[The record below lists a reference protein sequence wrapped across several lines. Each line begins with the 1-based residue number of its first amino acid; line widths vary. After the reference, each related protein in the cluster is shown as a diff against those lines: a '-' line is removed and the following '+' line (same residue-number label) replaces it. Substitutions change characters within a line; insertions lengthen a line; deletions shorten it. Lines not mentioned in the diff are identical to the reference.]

1 MLKAIRCLLYG
12 LAISSGVA
20 GLFAGGIPLAK
31 YAAFKWF
38 HGPDSDLYDDPNYLF
53 SPEVIFLLSLIVL
66 IVAHASLVLGIP
78 PASLPK
84 PGSSGKSTEDS
95 PASASEISRP
105 AKTTGTTVQTVQT
118 VQETA
123 DEKLAQLL
131 NQKKD

>member
-20 GLFAGGIPLAK
+20 GLFAGGVPLVK
-31 YAAFKWF
+31 YAAFQWF
-38 HGPDSDLYDDPNYLF
+38 HGPESDLYDDPNYLF

-66 IVAHASLVLGIP
+66 IVAHASLVLGRGIP

-95 PASASEISRP
+95 PAPASEISRP
-105 AKTTGTTVQTVQT
+105 AKLAGTIGRTA
-118 VQETA
+118 QEAA